1 MTRRWYPNRRRSTH
15 PYEAGAATH
24 EGGPPPLFLCRLG
37 GNSKRRFRGE
47 EGGKRYAE
55 NMSSHT
61 TSSRHFSQTP
71 DRANRS
77 VKSIGSRG
85 SILSIGSV
93 NSFCSIGSVNSAF
106 SIGSVFS
113 LGSIGSVFSAGAV
126 ASCLG
131 FLGVLSVFSGLS
143 VLSVGSYRSV
153 LKVKRRR
160 GTWRSGSS
168 CS

>member
-1 MTRRWYPNRRRSTH
+1 MRRGRLPMK
-15 PYEAGAATH
+15 
-24 EGGPPPLFLCRLG
+24 GGRP
-37 GNSKRRFRGE
+37 RFFCAVWAVTQRGVARW
-47 EGGKRYAE
+47 GRGKRYAE
-55 NMSSHT
+55 NMSYNT
-61 TSSRHFSQTP
+61 TSSSHLSPAP

-153 LKVKRRR
+153 LKVKRRQ
-160 GTWRSGSS
+160 GTRPSGPSRS
-168 CS
+168 

>member
-1 MTRRWYPNRRRSTH
+1 MTWCWYSNRRRSTH

-24 EGGPPPLFLCRLG
+24 EGWSPPLFAIWAVAQ
-37 GNSKRRFRGE
+37 RGVARW
-47 EGGKRYAE
+47 GRGKRYAE

-61 TSSRHFSQTP
+61 TSSRHFSQAP

-113 LGSIGSVFSAGAV
+113 LGSIGSVFSAGAI

-131 FLGVLSVFSGLS
+131 FLGMLSVFSGLS

-153 LKVKRRR
+153 LKVNRRP
-160 GTWRSGSS
+160 GTRRSGPSHS
-168 CS
+168 

>member
-1 MTRRWYPNRRRSTH
+1 MRRGRLLTKGGRPRFFVPFGQQLKEVFVRRR
-15 PYEAGAATH
+15 
-24 EGGPPPLFLCRLG
+24 R
-37 GNSKRRFRGE
+37 
-47 EGGKRYAE
+47 GKRYAE

-61 TSSRHFSQTP
+61 TSSRHFSQAP

-113 LGSIGSVFSAGAV
+113 LGSIGSVFSAGAI

-131 FLGVLSVFSGLS
+131 LLGVLSVFSGLS
-143 VLSVGSYRSV
+143 VLSVGSYRSM
-153 LKVKRRR
+153 LKVNRRP
-160 GTWRSGSS
+160 GTRRSGPSHS
-168 CS
+168 

>member
-1 MTRRWYPNRRRSTH
+1 MCFVIVGGRPVKAWNVFRRLS
-15 PYEAGAATH
+15 
-24 EGGPPPLFLCRLG
+24 PPFT
-37 GNSKRRFRGE
+37 
-47 EGGKRYAE
+47 RYAE

-61 TSSRHFSQTP
+61 TSSSHLSQAP
-71 DRANRS
+71 DLANRS
-77 VKSIGSRG
+77 VKSIGSRD

-113 LGSIGSVFSAGAV
+113 IGSIGSVFSVGAV

-143 VLSVGSYRSV
+143 VLSVVSYRSV
-153 LKVKRRR
+153 LKVNRRP
-160 GTWRSGSS
+160 GTQLSGPSRS
-168 CS
+168 

>member
-1 MTRRWYPNRRRSTH
+1 MRRGRLPMK
-15 PYEAGAATH
+15 
-24 EGGPPPLFLCRLG
+24 GGRP
-37 GNSKRRFRGE
+37 RFFAVWAVTQRGVARW
-47 EGGKRYAE
+47 GRGKRYAE
-55 NMSSHT
+55 NMSSNT
-61 TSSRHFSQTP
+61 TSSSHISPAP
-71 DRANRS
+71 DCTNRS

-153 LKVKRRR
+153 LKVNRRQ
-160 GTWRSGSS
+160 GTRPSGPSRS
-168 CS
+168 

>member
-1 MTRRWYPNRRRSTH
+1 MRRGRLPMK
-15 PYEAGAATH
+15 
-24 EGGPPPLFLCRLG
+24 GGRP
-37 GNSKRRFRGE
+37 RFFAIWAVTQRGVARW
-47 EGGKRYAE
+47 GRGKRYAE
-55 NMSSHT
+55 NMSSNT
-61 TSSRHFSQTP
+61 TSSSHLSSAP
-71 DRANRS
+71 DCTNRS

-93 NSFCSIGSVNSAF
+93 NSFCSIGSVNSVF

-113 LGSIGSVFSAGAV
+113 LGSIGSVFSAGAF
-126 ASCLG
+126 ASCLS
-131 FLGVLSVFSGLS
+131 FLSVVSIFSAMS

-153 LKVKRRR
+153 LKVKRRQ

>member
-1 MTRRWYPNRRRSTH
+1 MRRGRLPTRGGRPRFFCAVWAVTQRGVARWGR
-15 PYEAGAATH
+15 
-24 EGGPPPLFLCRLG
+24 
-37 GNSKRRFRGE
+37 
-47 EGGKRYAE
+47 GKRYAE
-55 NMSSHT
+55 NMSSNT
-61 TSSRHFSQTP
+61 TSSSHLSPAP
-71 DRANRS
+71 DCTNRS

-143 VLSVGSYRSV
+143 VLSVGSYRSM
-153 LKVKRRR
+153 LKVNRRP
-160 GTWRSGSS
+160 GTRRSGPSHS
-168 CS
+168 

>member
-1 MTRRWYPNRRRSTH
+1 MRRGRLPMK
-15 PYEAGAATH
+15 
-24 EGGPPPLFLCRLG
+24 GGRP
-37 GNSKRRFRGE
+37 RFFAIWAVAQRGVARW
-47 EGGKRYAE
+47 GRGKRYAE

-113 LGSIGSVFSAGAV
+113 LGSIGSVFSAGAI

-131 FLGVLSVFSGLS
+131 LLGVLSVFSGLS
-143 VLSVGSYRSV
+143 VLSVGSYRSM
-153 LKVKRRR
+153 LKVNRCP
-160 GTWRSGSS
+160 GTRRSGPSHS
-168 CS
+168 

>member
-1 MTRRWYPNRRRSTH
+1 MRRGRLPMKGDRPRFFAVWAVTQRGVARWGRS
-15 PYEAGAATH
+15 
-24 EGGPPPLFLCRLG
+24 
-37 GNSKRRFRGE
+37 
-47 EGGKRYAE
+47 KRYAE
-55 NMSSHT
+55 NMSSNT
-61 TSSRHFSQTP
+61 TSSSHISPAP
-71 DRANRS
+71 DCTNRS

-153 LKVKRRR
+153 LKVNRRQ
-160 GTWRSGSS
+160 GTRRSGPSHS
-168 CS
+168 

>member
-1 MTRRWYPNRRRSTH
+1 MRRGRLPMM
-15 PYEAGAATH
+15 
-24 EGGPPPLFLCRLG
+24 GGRLRFFCAVFLCCLG
-37 GNSKRRFRGE
+37 GNSKRCLRGE

-55 NMSSHT
+55 NMSSNT
-61 TSSRHFSQTP
+61 MSSSHLSPAP
-71 DRANRS
+71 DRTTRS

-113 LGSIGSVFSAGAV
+113 IGSIGSVFSAGAV

-131 FLGVLSVFSGLS
+131 LLGVLSVFSGLS
-143 VLSVGSYRSV
+143 VLSTGSYRSA
-153 LKVKRRR
+153 LKVNRRP
-160 GTWRSGSS
+160 GTRPSGPSRS
-168 CS
+168 

>member
-1 MTRRWYPNRRRSTH
+1 MCFVIVGGRPVEAWNVFRRMS
-15 PYEAGAATH
+15 
-24 EGGPPPLFLCRLG
+24 PPFT
-37 GNSKRRFRGE
+37 
-47 EGGKRYAE
+47 RYAE
-55 NMSSHT
+55 KMSSHT
-61 TSSRHFSQTP
+61 TSSSYFSQTP

-113 LGSIGSVFSAGAV
+113 LGSVGSVFSAGAI

-131 FLGVLSVFSGLS
+131 FLGVLSVLSGLS

-153 LKVKRRR
+153 LKVNRRPGTRRSQCWGRRSR
-160 GTWRSGSS
+160 GHHENRHIS
-168 CS
+168 

>member
-1 MTRRWYPNRRRSTH
+1 MRWGRLPMK
-15 PYEAGAATH
+15 
-24 EGGPPPLFLCRLG
+24 GGRP
-37 GNSKRRFRGE
+37 RFFCAVWVVTQRGVARW
-47 EGGKRYAE
+47 GRGKRYAE

-71 DRANRS
+71 DCTNRS

-113 LGSIGSVFSAGAV
+113 LGSIGSVFSAGAF
-126 ASCLG
+126 ASCLS
-131 FLGVLSVFSGLS
+131 FLSVVSIFSAMS

-153 LKVKRRR
+153 LKVKRRQ
-160 GTWRSGSS
+160 GTRPSGPSRS
-168 CS
+168 

>member
-1 MTRRWYPNRRRSTH
+1 MRRGRLPMK
-15 PYEAGAATH
+15 
-24 EGGPPPLFLCRLG
+24 GGRP
-37 GNSKRRFRGE
+37 RFFCAVLAVTQKGVARWGR
-47 EGGKRYAE
+47 GKRYAE
-55 NMSSHT
+55 NMSSNT
-61 TSSRHFSQTP
+61 TSSSHLSPAP
-71 DRANRS
+71 DCTNRS

-153 LKVKRRR
+153 LKANYRP
-160 GTWRSGSS
+160 GTRPSDSSRS
-168 CS
+168 

>member
-1 MTRRWYPNRRRSTH
+1 MRRGRLPTRGGRPRFFCAVWAVTQRGVARWGR
-15 PYEAGAATH
+15 
-24 EGGPPPLFLCRLG
+24 
-37 GNSKRRFRGE
+37 
-47 EGGKRYAE
+47 GKRYAE

-61 TSSRHFSQTP
+61 TPSRHFSQTR

-113 LGSIGSVFSAGAV
+113 VGSIGSVFSAGAV

-131 FLGVLSVFSGLS
+131 FLGALSVLSGLS

-153 LKVKRRR
+153 LKANYRP
-160 GTWRSGSS
+160 GTRPSGPSRS
-168 CS
+168 